1 MISAEIFLLMIECNY
16 LNMNFIG
23 IMCKLLVCTVTSNDV
38 YVL

>member
-1 MISAEIFLLMIECNY
+1 MIFVEIFLLMIECND

-23 IMCKLLVCTVTSNDV
+23 IMCKLFVCIVISNDV